1 MGGRDLFKNLL
12 VKMGK
17 GGTTANLKLDRSEY
31 LPGETVRGE
40 LKVDGGL
47 VTQQINEIEVE
58 LLLVI
63 RANEKPF
70 RHTLHKSPIGEPFSL
85 PPDTWRTFPFSC
97 RLPEDLPVSGKTVTY
112 SLVTRLD
119 IEGGM
124 DHTNQ
129 NYIRIQPPP
138 RLQPVLRA
146 FSQLGF
152 REKYGSR
159 TFNGYTQEFML
170 FPTRLLQSQVKEIRF
185 AATME
190 EKGVRL
196 LLEVD
201 AISSAAEKEILR
213 ELYLENQLL
222 DQEETLKKH
231 LADRLTETVE
241 HPTDWQQ
248 TRPSRHKHQS
258 LSRAGLVGGFAADV
272 LGPGVLSELGEE
284 EKAHPEEG
292 REL

>member
-129 NYIRIQPPP
+129 NYIRIQ
-138 RLQPVLRA
+138 
-146 FSQLGF
+146 
-152 REKYGSR
+152 
-159 TFNGYTQEFML
+159 
-170 FPTRLLQSQVKEIRF
+170 
-185 AATME
+185 
-190 EKGVRL
+190 
-196 LLEVD
+196 
-201 AISSAAEKEILR
+201 
-213 ELYLENQLL
+213 
-222 DQEETLKKH
+222 
-231 LADRLTETVE
+231 
-241 HPTDWQQ
+241 
-248 TRPSRHKHQS
+248 
-258 LSRAGLVGGFAADV
+258 
-272 LGPGVLSELGEE
+272 
-284 EKAHPEEG
+284 
-292 REL
+292 